1 MGLPHRVSTTCL
13 YRFFGCSVRPLQEGP
28 EQAQDFK
35 VKVLPTIICIPSE
48 NIEGGDQPALKVLVS
63 RLQLGVR
70 ELAGQIYDKS

>member
-1 MGLPHRVSTTCL
+1 L
-13 YRFFGCSVRPLQEGP
+13 YRFFGCSVWPLQEGP

-63 RLQLGVR
+63 RLHRLCANLQGKYMTN
-70 ELAGQIYDKS
+70 IN